1 MIGIHGKRPLRITQ
15 QNSDPGT
22 KPTAQMFPI
31 KKFASSLNGK
41 FQLCFSFKFL
51 FDPSGGKKKQN
62 SKCLGT
68 RSLQCCL
75 TQSSRYAMSPQA
87 LEPTSC
93 KEARAAKHQGE
104 VSSSRNSNLV
114 KQSRA

>member
-1 MIGIHGKRPLRITQ
+1 MIGIHGKHPLRITQ

-51 FDPSGGKKKQN
+51 FDPSGGKKKTKQQMPGN
-62 SKCLGT
+62 E
-68 RSLQCCL
+68 
-75 TQSSRYAMSPQA
+75 
-87 LEPTSC
+87 EPPVLPNT
-93 KEARAAKHQGE
+93 KLPIRDVPAGARAHILQGGKGCQAPGG
-104 VSSSRNSNLV
+104 SFFF
-114 KQSRA
+114 

>member
-1 MIGIHGKRPLRITQ
+1 MIGIHGKHPLRITQ

-22 KPTAQMFPI
+22 EPTAQMFPI

-104 VSSSRNSNLV
+104 VSSSRNSDVV